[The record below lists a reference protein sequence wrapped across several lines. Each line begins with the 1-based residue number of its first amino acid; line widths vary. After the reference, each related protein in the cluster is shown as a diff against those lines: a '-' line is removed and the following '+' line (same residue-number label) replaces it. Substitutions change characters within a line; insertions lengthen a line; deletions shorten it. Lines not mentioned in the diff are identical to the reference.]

1 MFKIVAEW
9 NGEVLA
15 EKPTYDEAIIEAAE
29 QAEHDDIMVVVI
41 DPDGDEVYFVDGFSD
56 ATDLLHGE

>member
-15 EKPTYDEAIIEAAE
+15 EKPTYDEAVIEAAE

-41 DPDGDEVYFVDGFSD
+41 DPAGDKVYYVDGDAAAFDILYKD
-56 ATDLLHGE
+56 